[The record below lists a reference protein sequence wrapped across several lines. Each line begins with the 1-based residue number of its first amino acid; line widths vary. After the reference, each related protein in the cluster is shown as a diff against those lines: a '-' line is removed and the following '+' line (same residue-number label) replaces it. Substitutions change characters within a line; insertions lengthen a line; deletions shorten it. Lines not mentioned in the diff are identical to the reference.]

1 LKISFPNC
9 RSGAGTSI
17 RAVINALLKPDKQT
31 RTATK
36 KNAPQITSEWNYRP
50 RLSPWDTTIDN
61 TTVEALDSP
70 TPDSFATN
78 GNDNVWL
85 DFIEPGSVEDA
96 GMKAPLP
103 DRTYAT
109 STYD

>member
-9 RSGAGTSI
+9 ISGAGTSI

-50 RLSPWDTTIDN
+50 RLSHRDTTIDN
-61 TTVEALDSP
+61 ARAEALDSP

-96 GMKAPLP
+96 RTKTPLW
-103 DRTYAT
+103 DRAYGG
-109 STYD
+109 SGYD